1 MTSWQ
6 KTVKY
11 VAMAFA
17 IFLAVS
23 IIGSILGAVA
33 GVDLLLGGDEQTSVG
48 EMKTYEING
57 EIREL
62 DIDIGAADFEI
73 KPGDTFRVE
82 SNLKNLTV
90 QERSGRLVI
99 SEKTQF
105 TGKIQFGVTYTGEAV
120 LELYLPADAVFET
133 ADITT
138 GAGVVS
144 IDNLTAETLNLE
156 LGAGKVE
163 IKRLIATRHA
173 EIDGGAGELSILG
186 GTLAD
191 LDLNLGV
198 GELNFSAGL
207 SGECEFDCGVG
218 AANITLPGSAEDYTI
233 RIDKGLGDALI
244 DGKSVR
250 DDQKYGSGAVELDV
264 DGGVGRISISF
275 GNN

>member
-11 VAMAFA
+11 AAMAFA
-17 IFLAVS
+17 ILLAVS

-33 GVDLLLGGDEQTSVG
+33 GVDLLLGDKQPAVG
-48 EMKTYEING
+48 EMKTYEVGG
-57 EIREL
+57 EIRAL
-62 DIDIGAADFEI
+62 DIDIGAAAFTI
-73 KPGDTFRVE
+73 KSGDTLRVE

-90 QERSGRLVI
+90 QERGGRLII

-105 TGKIQFGVTYTGEAV
+105 GGKIHFGVTYTGEAA
-120 LELYLPADAVFET
+120 LDLYLPAGIVFET

-138 GAGVVS
+138 GAGLVS

-156 LGAGKVE
+156 LGAGKVD
-163 IKRLIATRHA
+163 IQNLTATRQA

-198 GELNFSAGL
+198 GELHFSAGL

-218 AANITLPGSAEDYTI
+218 AANITLPGSQEDYTI

-244 DGKSVR
+244 DGESVR
-250 DDQKYGSGAVELDV
+250 GDQKYGSGAVELDV
-264 DGGVGRISISF
+264 EGGVGRISISF

>member
-11 VAMAFA
+11 IAMAFA

-23 IIGSILGAVA
+23 IIGSILGALA
-33 GVDLLLGGDEQTSVG
+33 GIDFLLGDDKQPTAG
-48 EMKTYEING
+48 EMKTYEISG

-82 SNLKNLTV
+82 SNLNNLTV

-105 TGKIQFGVTYTGEAV
+105 GGKIQFGVTYTGETV
-120 LELYLPADAVFET
+120 LDLYIPAGTVFEK

-144 IDNLTAETLNLE
+144 ISELTAETLKLE
-156 LGAGKVE
+156 LGAGKVD
-163 IKRLIATRHA
+163 IKNLTATRRA
-173 EIDGGAGELSILG
+173 EIDGGAGELNILSG
-186 GTLAD
+186 NLSD
-191 LDLNLGV
+191 LDLDLGV

-207 SGECEFDCGVG
+207 SGECDFDCGVG
-218 AANITLPGSAEDYTI
+218 AANITLPGSEDDYTI
-233 RIDKGLGDALI
+233 QIDKGLGDAFI
-244 DGKSVR
+244 GNVQVVNGK
-250 DDQKYGSGAVELDV
+250 KYGSGPVELDV
-264 DGGVGRISISF
+264 DGGVGKIKINFRPQ
-275 GNN
+275 